1 MHMKKLPYI
10 EPLISVMR
18 MSAIDY
24 VLTASGNA
32 PTIDEDPNAGFPDY

>member
-1 MHMKKLPYI
+1 MEKLPYI
-10 EPLISVMR
+10 EPLISVLK

-32 PTIDEDPNAGFPDY
+32 PSIDEDPDARFGDY